1 LFRKN
6 SYGNITI
13 PEEMSP
19 LESVTHL
26 FAAVQLS
33 DGQTGYEERVSWFK
47 AISELFPE
55 HSEQRAERFLKEAYN
70 MLNSKNSKDR
80 EGYIIKLLDRIKVLM
95 PKGEIKKLCLKI
107 SRLIEADGIVMSS
120 EIEIV
125 QLISSH
131 LGIKIHTDN

>member
-1 LFRKN
+1 MFRKN

-26 FAAVQLS
+26 FAAIQLS
-33 DGQTGYEERVSWFK
+33 DGQTGYEEHVSWFK

-55 HSEQRAERFLKEAYN
+55 HSEQRAESFLKEAYN

-95 PKGEIKKLCLKI
+95 DKGEINKLCLKI